1 MGSYYYLR
9 LIVRMYMFEPR
20 TEAPTPKVQLGVG
33 LAIAISLIATLWLG
47 VLPNVVLHYT
57 QGAPTI
63 LAAH

>member
-1 MGSYYYLR
+1 
-9 LIVRMYMFEPR
+9 MYMFEPR
-20 TEAPTPKVQLGVG
+20 TEAPAPKVQLGMA
-33 LAIAISLIATLWLG
+33 LALAISLIATLWLG